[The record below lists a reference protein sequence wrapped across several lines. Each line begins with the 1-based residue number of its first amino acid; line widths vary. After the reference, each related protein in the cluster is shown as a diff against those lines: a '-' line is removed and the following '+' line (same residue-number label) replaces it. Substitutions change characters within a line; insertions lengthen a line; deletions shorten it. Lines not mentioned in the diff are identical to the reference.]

1 MDGNM
6 NLMRRGFALLLVPL
20 WLAACESP
28 YWLDPTEVFGG
39 RTAEPQVIDSS
50 QAEVSSGGAY
60 PKLASVPET
69 RPLPSPE
76 KQRRRLVKD
85 LSSDKGG
92 ASYTTEGQAA
102 EAAGPPPKVP
112 PEVPPRGPSE
122 RPREGTAPYTTT
134 APPEPM
140 PAPPGAEALRAPP
153 AVTAPDVPA
162 EAAPAPAPELAS
174 DMAGRISLAE
184 GTPRVRLRPRGEL
197 VGVVYFAE
205 ASVDLD
211 AAGRRVL
218 ADVALLH
225 KQRGG
230 LLRVIGHD
238 SLASRAPDPVED
250 RMAKFELSL
259 ERANA
264 AAAALLDLGTG
275 RKALEIVAASD
286 SAPVYAET
294 APGGA
299 AGNRRVEIFL
309 AK

>member
-6 NLMRRGFALLLVPL
+6 NLMRRRFAVLLVPL

-39 RTAEPQVIDSS
+39 RTPEPQVIDSS
-50 QAEVSSGGAY
+50 QAEVPSGGAY
-60 PKLASVPET
+60 PKLSSVPDT

-76 KQRRRLVKD
+76 KQRKRLVKG
-85 LSSDKGG
+85 LSSDKDS
-92 ASYTTEGQAA
+92 ASHSTDGVTA
-102 EAAGPPPKVP
+102 EATGQPPKVP
-112 PEVPPRGPSE
+112 PKAPSE

-134 APPEPM
+134 VPPEPM

-162 EAAPAPAPELAS
+162 EAAPPPEPELAS
-174 DMAGRISLAE
+174 DPAGRMSLAE
-184 GTPRVRLRPRGEL
+184 GTSRVRLRPRGEL

-205 ASVDLD
+205 GSADLD

-218 ADVALLH
+218 ADVALLR

-238 SLASRAPDPVED
+238 SLASQAPDPVED

-259 ERANA
+259 ERANTVA
-264 AAAALLDLGTG
+264 ASLLDLGTG

-294 APGGA
+294 GPGGA